1 MLRAVTTGPEDTP
14 YEGGL
19 FVFDLFCP
27 AQYPNLP
34 PSMKLETTGQGKA
47 RFNPNL
53 CVFAAFLPCC

>member
-1 MLRAVTTGPEDTP
+1 MLPDVNCWRCVCFTAGPEDTP

-19 FVFDLFCP
+19 FVFDLFFP
-27 AQYPNLP
+27 AQYPHLP

-53 CVFAAFLPCC
+53 